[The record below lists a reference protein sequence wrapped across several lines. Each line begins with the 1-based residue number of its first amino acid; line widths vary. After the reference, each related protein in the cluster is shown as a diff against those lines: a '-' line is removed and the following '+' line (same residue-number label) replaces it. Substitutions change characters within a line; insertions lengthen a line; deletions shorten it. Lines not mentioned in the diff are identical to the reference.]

1 MSTNNWSTTGL
12 DSVSQLSASN
22 NGLIRRS
29 RSSTIRFCCGYVHV
43 SSRANARK
51 EREDTYGHGLLQM
64 HQLFRQHLEYRQR
77 RLWNMRPIARRYTK
91 NPSVPRGSQTPTVT
105 YGISA
110 GEDREGEPAHV
121 WVQVQVGRSDRPE
134 EVHVAAVAAHPTHV
148 GPEAGLSPASE
159 VPG

>member
-1 MSTNNWSTTGL
+1 
-12 DSVSQLSASN
+12 
-22 NGLIRRS
+22 
-29 RSSTIRFCCGYVHV
+29 
-43 SSRANARK
+43 
-51 EREDTYGHGLLQM
+51 
-64 HQLFRQHLEYRQR
+64 
-77 RLWNMRPIARRYTK
+77 MRPIARRYTK